1 MNLKDYIRGQR
12 QGKAANELER
22 KAMDDPFLQD
32 AIDGYDSVEGGHLS
46 VIENLE
52 KRLSSPKKRI
62 NKTMWIWAVAAVII
76 LLIGTPLLL
85 YKPYTKEEIT
95 VLSSDIIQQKKEIT
109 TPLLQKDTVL
119 VADHFEPKKED
130 DTTPKAKQT
139 PSSSLSTETYLE
151 IIKPVAEVFEVPDN
165 RVSVPDK
172 EFRLSTVQDDV
183 AEKMLIKEPQRNI
196 VETLTGRVA
205 GIAVS
210 EREQDKNI
218 RIRGISPS
226 IPQSD
231 KLFISGRIVDETG
244 EPLAGTIIQ
253 LPNTLSGTVSDTAGN
268 FRLTVPKEAQ
278 GTLLASYI
286 GMKETEIPLKEDV
299 GDITMKADE
308 MALNE
313 TIVVGY
319 GVKKKRLFA
328 RSASSVTAE
337 EIFGEE
343 EFRGYFMNNY
353 DKNICAQQDISFV
366 VEFFIDPIGRPAQI
380 NIKEN
385 SCPALENE
393 IKRLLL
399 GSPLWS
405 RTDRKVNLQI
415 ALP

>member
-313 TIVVGY
+313 TIVIGY